1 MKVNLLCSMRHI
13 NEHILQ
19 DEKYIDWIGVD
30 RGTIELIKH
39 DIKPVAAIG
48 DFDSVSDE
56 EYQQI
61 IEHIDIDPVKKEK
74 DDTDL
79 ALAVNLAV
87 ELGYEEIRIYGATG
101 GRLDHFMGA
110 VQILTKPEF
119 LEDNIQ
125 ITLVDVQN
133 EITVLKAGNHR
144 ISQVEGMKYVS
155 FIPLSTNIRIKLEE
169 FKYDLPFTTLAQGS
183 TLTISNEF
191 KAGHE
196 HPSVTVELGNILMVQ
211 SKDK

>member
-1 MKVNLLCSMRHI
+1 MNLLCSLR
-13 NEHILQ
+13 NVDKDVLQ
-19 DEKYIDWIGVD
+19 EQQNDWIGVD
-30 RGTIELIKH
+30 RGTLELLNHQIMP
-39 DIKPVAAIG
+39 IAAVG
-48 DFDSVSDE
+48 DFDSVTNE
-56 EYQQI
+56 ELHQI
-61 IEHIDIDPVKKEK
+61 KKQIEIDPVKKEK

-87 ELGYEEIRIYGATG
+87 ELGYDEIRIYGATG

-119 LEDNIQ
+119 LAEDIK
-125 ITLVDVQN
+125 ISLIDSQN
-133 EITVLKAGNHR
+133 EITVLKPGSHR

-155 FIPLSTNIRIKLEE
+155 FIPLNTNIRIKLDE
-169 FKYDLPFTTLAQGS
+169 FKYELPYTTLEQGS

-191 KAGHE
+191 KEGYDQ
-196 HPSVTVELGNILMVQ
+196 PLVTVELGNILMIQ

>member
-1 MKVNLLCSMRHI
+1 MKVNLLCSLRNVEKDVLQEQQ
-13 NEHILQ
+13 NE
-19 DEKYIDWIGVD
+19 WIGVD
-30 RGTIELIKH
+30 RGTLELLNHQIMP
-39 DIKPVAAIG
+39 IAAVG
-48 DFDSVSDE
+48 DFDSVTNE
-56 EYQQI
+56 ELHQI
-61 IEHIDIDPVKKEK
+61 KKQIEIDPVKKEK

-87 ELGYEEIRIYGATG
+87 ELGYAEIRIYGATG

-119 LEDNIQ
+119 LAEDIK
-125 ITLVDVQN
+125 ISLIDSQN
-133 EITVLKAGNHR
+133 EITVLKPGSHR

-155 FIPLSTNIRIKLEE
+155 FIPLNTNIRIKLDE
-169 FKYDLPFTTLAQGS
+169 FKYELPYTTLEQGS

-191 KAGHE
+191 KEGYDQ
-196 HPSVTVELGNILMVQ
+196 PLVTVELGNILMIQ

>member
-1 MKVNLLCSMRHI
+1 MKVNLLCSLRNVDKDVLQEQQ
-13 NEHILQ
+13 NE
-19 DEKYIDWIGVD
+19 WIGVD
-30 RGTIELIKH
+30 RGTLELLNHQIMP
-39 DIKPVAAIG
+39 IAAVG
-48 DFDSVSDE
+48 DFDSVTNE
-56 EYQQI
+56 ELYQIKKQI
-61 IEHIDIDPVKKEK
+61 EIDPVKKEK

-87 ELGYEEIRIYGATG
+87 ELGYAEIRIYGATG

-119 LEDNIQ
+119 LAEDIK
-125 ITLVDVQN
+125 ISLIDSQN
-133 EITVLKAGNHR
+133 EITVLKPGSHR

-155 FIPLSTNIRIKLEE
+155 FIPLNTNIRIKLDE
-169 FKYDLPFTTLAQGS
+169 FKYELPYTTLEQGS

-191 KAGHE
+191 KEGYDQ
-196 HPSVTVELGNILMVQ
+196 PLVTVELGNILMIQ

>member
-1 MKVNLLCSMRHI
+1 MKVNLLCSLRNVDKDVLQEQQ
-13 NEHILQ
+13 NE
-19 DEKYIDWIGVD
+19 WIGVD
-30 RGTIELIKH
+30 RGTLELLNHQIMP
-39 DIKPVAAIG
+39 IAAVG
-48 DFDSVSDE
+48 DFDSVTNE
-56 EYQQI
+56 ELHQI
-61 IEHIDIDPVKKEK
+61 KKQIEIDPVKKEK

-87 ELGYEEIRIYGATG
+87 ELGYAEIRIYGATG

-119 LEDNIQ
+119 LAEDIK
-125 ITLVDVQN
+125 ISLIDSQN
-133 EITVLKAGNHR
+133 EVTVLKPGSHR

-155 FIPLSTNIRIKLEE
+155 FIPLNTNIRIKLDE
-169 FKYDLPFTTLAQGS
+169 FKYELPYTTLEQGS

-191 KAGHE
+191 KEGYDQ
-196 HPSVTVELGNILMVQ
+196 PLVTVELGNILMIQ

>member
-1 MKVNLLCSMRHI
+1 MKVNLLCSLRNVDKDVFQEQQ
-13 NEHILQ
+13 NE
-19 DEKYIDWIGVD
+19 WIGID
-30 RGTIELIKH
+30 RGTLELLNHQIM
-39 DIKPVAAIG
+39 PVAAVG
-48 DFDSVSDE
+48 DFDSVTNE
-56 EYQQI
+56 ELHQI
-61 IEHIDIDPVKKEK
+61 KKQIEIDPVKKEK

-87 ELGYEEIRIYGATG
+87 ELGYAEIRIYGATG

-119 LEDNIQ
+119 LAEDIK
-125 ITLVDVQN
+125 ISLIDSQN
-133 EITVLKAGNHR
+133 EVTVLKPGSHR

-155 FIPLSTNIRIKLEE
+155 FIPLNTNIRIKLDE
-169 FKYDLPFTTLAQGS
+169 FKYELPYTTLEQGS

-191 KAGHE
+191 KEGYDQ
-196 HPSVTVELGNILMVQ
+196 PLVTVELGNILMIQ

>member
-1 MKVNLLCSMRHI
+1 MKVNLLCSLR
-13 NEHILQ
+13 NVDKDVLQ
-19 DEKYIDWIGVD
+19 EQQNDWIGVD
-30 RGTIELIKH
+30 RGTLELLNHQIMP
-39 DIKPVAAIG
+39 IAAVG
-48 DFDSVSDE
+48 DFDSVTNE
-56 EYQQI
+56 ELHQI
-61 IEHIDIDPVKKEK
+61 KKQIEIDPVKKEK

-87 ELGYEEIRIYGATG
+87 ELGYAEIRIYGATG

-119 LEDNIQ
+119 LAEDIK
-125 ITLVDVQN
+125 ISLIDSQN
-133 EITVLKAGNHR
+133 EITVLKPGSHR

-155 FIPLSTNIRIKLEE
+155 FIPLNTNIRIKLDE
-169 FKYDLPFTTLAQGS
+169 FKYELPYTTLEQGS

-191 KAGHE
+191 KEGYDQ
-196 HPSVTVELGNILMVQ
+196 PLVTVELGNILMIQ

>member
-1 MKVNLLCSMRHI
+1 MKVNLLCSLR
-13 NEHILQ
+13 NVDKDVLQ
-19 DEKYIDWIGVD
+19 EQQNDWIGVD
-30 RGTIELIKH
+30 RGTLELLNHQIMP
-39 DIKPVAAIG
+39 IAAVG
-48 DFDSVSDE
+48 DFDSVTNE
-56 EYQQI
+56 ELHQI
-61 IEHIDIDPVKKEK
+61 KKQIEIDPVKKEK

-87 ELGYEEIRIYGATG
+87 ELGYDEIRIYGATG

-119 LEDNIQ
+119 LAEDIK
-125 ITLVDVQN
+125 ISLIDSQN
-133 EITVLKAGNHR
+133 EITVLKPGSHR

-155 FIPLSTNIRIKLEE
+155 FIPLNTNIRIKLDE
-169 FKYDLPFTTLAQGS
+169 FKYELPYTTLEQGS

-191 KAGHE
+191 KEGYDQ
-196 HPSVTVELGNILMVQ
+196 PLVTVELGNILMIQ

>member
-1 MKVNLLCSMRHI
+1 MNLLCSLRNVDKDVLQEQQ
-13 NEHILQ
+13 NE
-19 DEKYIDWIGVD
+19 WIGVD
-30 RGTIELIKH
+30 RGTLELLNHQIMP
-39 DIKPVAAIG
+39 IAAVG
-48 DFDSVSDE
+48 DFDSVTNE
-56 EYQQI
+56 ELHQI
-61 IEHIDIDPVKKEK
+61 KKQIEIDPVKKEK

-87 ELGYEEIRIYGATG
+87 ELGYAEIRIYGATG

-119 LEDNIQ
+119 LAEDIK
-125 ITLVDVQN
+125 ISLIDSQN
-133 EITVLKAGNHR
+133 EITVLKPGSHR

-155 FIPLSTNIRIKLEE
+155 FIPLNTNIRIKLDE
-169 FKYDLPFTTLAQGS
+169 FKYELPYTTLEQGS

-191 KAGHE
+191 KEGYDQ
-196 HPSVTVELGNILMVQ
+196 PLVTVELGNILMIQ

>member
-1 MKVNLLCSMRHI
+1 MNLLCSLR
-13 NEHILQ
+13 NVDKDVLQ
-19 DEKYIDWIGVD
+19 EQQNDWIGVD
-30 RGTIELIKH
+30 RGTLELLNHQIMP
-39 DIKPVAAIG
+39 IAAVG
-48 DFDSVSDE
+48 DFDSVTNE
-56 EYQQI
+56 ELHQI
-61 IEHIDIDPVKKEK
+61 KKQIEIDPVKKEK

-87 ELGYEEIRIYGATG
+87 ELGYAEIRIYGATG

-119 LEDNIQ
+119 LAEDIK
-125 ITLVDVQN
+125 ISLIDSQN
-133 EITVLKAGNHR
+133 EITVLKPGSHR

-155 FIPLSTNIRIKLEE
+155 FIPLNTNIRIKLDE
-169 FKYDLPFTTLAQGS
+169 FKYELPYTTLEQGS

-191 KAGHE
+191 KEGYDQ
-196 HPSVTVELGNILMVQ
+196 PLVTVELGNILMIQ

>member
-1 MKVNLLCSMRHI
+1 MNLLCSLR
-13 NEHILQ
+13 NVDKDVLQ
-19 DEKYIDWIGVD
+19 KQQNDWIGVD
-30 RGTIELIKH
+30 RGTLELLNHQIMP
-39 DIKPVAAIG
+39 IAAVG
-48 DFDSVSDE
+48 DFDSVTNE
-56 EYQQI
+56 ELHQI
-61 IEHIDIDPVKKEK
+61 KKQIEIDPVKKEK

-87 ELGYEEIRIYGATG
+87 ELGYAEIRIYGATG

-119 LEDNIQ
+119 LAEDIK
-125 ITLVDVQN
+125 ISLIDSQN
-133 EITVLKAGNHR
+133 EITVLKPGSHR

-155 FIPLSTNIRIKLEE
+155 FIPLNTNIRIKLDE
-169 FKYDLPFTTLAQGS
+169 FKYELPYTTLEQGS

-191 KAGHE
+191 KEGYDQ
-196 HPSVTVELGNILMVQ
+196 PLVTVELGNILMIQ

>member
-1 MKVNLLCSMRHI
+1 MKVNLLCSLRNVDKDVLQEQQ
-13 NEHILQ
+13 NE
-19 DEKYIDWIGVD
+19 WIGVD
-30 RGTIELIKH
+30 RGTLELLNHQIMP
-39 DIKPVAAIG
+39 IAAVG
-48 DFDSVSDE
+48 DFDSVTNE
-56 EYQQI
+56 ELHQI
-61 IEHIDIDPVKKEK
+61 KKQIEIDPVKKEK

-87 ELGYEEIRIYGATG
+87 ELGYAEIRIYGATG

-119 LEDNIQ
+119 LAEDIK
-125 ITLVDVQN
+125 ISLIDSQN
-133 EITVLKAGNHR
+133 EITVLKPGSHR

-155 FIPLSTNIRIKLEE
+155 FIPLNTNIRIKLDE
-169 FKYDLPFTTLAQGS
+169 FKYELPYTTLEQGS

-191 KAGHE
+191 KEGYDQ
-196 HPSVTVELGNILMVQ
+196 PLVTVELGNILMIQ

>member
-1 MKVNLLCSMRHI
+1 MKVNLLCSLRNVDKDVLQEQQ
-13 NEHILQ
+13 NE
-19 DEKYIDWIGVD
+19 WIGVD
-30 RGTIELIKH
+30 RGTLELLNHQIMP
-39 DIKPVAAIG
+39 IAAVG
-48 DFDSVSDE
+48 DFDSVTNE
-56 EYQQI
+56 ELHQI
-61 IEHIDIDPVKKEK
+61 KKQIEIDPVKKEK

-87 ELGYEEIRIYGATG
+87 ELGYAEIRIYGATG

-119 LEDNIQ
+119 LAEDIK
-125 ITLVDVQN
+125 ISLIDSQN
-133 EITVLKAGNHR
+133 EITVLKPGSHR

-155 FIPLSTNIRIKLEE
+155 FIPLNTNIRIKLDD
-169 FKYDLPFTTLAQGS
+169 FKYELPYTTLEQGS

-191 KAGHE
+191 KDGYE
-196 HPSVTVELGNILMVQ
+196 QPLVTVELGNILMIQ

>member
-1 MKVNLLCSMRHI
+1 MKVNLLCSLRNVDKDVLQEQQ
-13 NEHILQ
+13 NE
-19 DEKYIDWIGVD
+19 WIGVD
-30 RGTIELIKH
+30 RGTLELLNHQIMP
-39 DIKPVAAIG
+39 IAAVG
-48 DFDSVSDE
+48 DFDSVTNE
-56 EYQQI
+56 ELHQI
-61 IEHIDIDPVKKEK
+61 KKQIEIDPVKKEK

-87 ELGYEEIRIYGATG
+87 ELGYAEIKIYGATG

-119 LEDNIQ
+119 LAEDIK
-125 ITLVDVQN
+125 ISLIDSQN
-133 EITVLKAGNHR
+133 EITVLKPGSHR

-155 FIPLSTNIRIKLEE
+155 FIPLNTNIRIKLDE
-169 FKYDLPFTTLAQGS
+169 FKYELPYTTLEQGS

-191 KAGHE
+191 KEGYDQ
-196 HPSVTVELGNILMVQ
+196 PLVTVELGNILMIQ

>member
-1 MKVNLLCSMRHI
+1 MRVNLLCSLR
-13 NEHILQ
+13 NVDKDVLQ
-19 DEKYIDWIGVD
+19 KQQNDWIGVD
-30 RGTIELIKH
+30 RGTLELLNHQIMP
-39 DIKPVAAIG
+39 IAAVG
-48 DFDSVSDE
+48 DFDSVTNE
-56 EYQQI
+56 ELHQI
-61 IEHIDIDPVKKEK
+61 KKQIEIDPVKKEK

-87 ELGYEEIRIYGATG
+87 ELGYAEIRIYGATG

-119 LEDNIQ
+119 LAEDIK
-125 ITLVDVQN
+125 ISLIDSQN
-133 EITVLKAGNHR
+133 EITVLKPGSHR

-155 FIPLSTNIRIKLEE
+155 FIPLNTNIRIKLDE
-169 FKYDLPFTTLAQGS
+169 FKYELPYTTLEQGS

-191 KAGHE
+191 KEGYDQ
-196 HPSVTVELGNILMVQ
+196 PLVTVELGNILMIQ

>member
-1 MKVNLLCSMRHI
+1 VNLLCSLRNVDKDVLQEQQ
-13 NEHILQ
+13 NE
-19 DEKYIDWIGVD
+19 WIGVD
-30 RGTIELIKH
+30 RGTLELLNHQIMP
-39 DIKPVAAIG
+39 IAAVG
-48 DFDSVSDE
+48 DFDSVTNE
-56 EYQQI
+56 ELHQI
-61 IEHIDIDPVKKEK
+61 KKQIEIDPVKKEK

-87 ELGYEEIRIYGATG
+87 ELGYAEIRIYGATG

-119 LEDNIQ
+119 LAEDIK
-125 ITLVDVQN
+125 ISLIDSQN
-133 EITVLKAGNHR
+133 EITVLKPGSHR

-155 FIPLSTNIRIKLEE
+155 FIPLNTNIRIKLDE
-169 FKYDLPFTTLAQGS
+169 FKYELPYTTLEQGS

-191 KAGHE
+191 KEGYDQ
-196 HPSVTVELGNILMVQ
+196 PLVTVELGNILMIQ